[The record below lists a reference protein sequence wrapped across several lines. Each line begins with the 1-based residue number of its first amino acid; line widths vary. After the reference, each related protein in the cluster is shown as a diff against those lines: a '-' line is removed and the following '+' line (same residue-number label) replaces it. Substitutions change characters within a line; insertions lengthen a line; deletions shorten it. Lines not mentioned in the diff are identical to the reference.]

1 MDKLRAI
8 KFFCRI
14 AEAKSFA
21 AAAHDLDIV
30 PSVLSKTIA
39 ALEADI
45 GFRLFNRTTRRV
57 TLTEDGARYYDRC
70 KRLVVE
76 LEEAEVLTR
85 KGTTRPVGRLLAGL
99 HPSINR
105 ILMSRIDG
113 FLAAYPEMVV
123 ETMLTSTTSTLI
135 EDKLD
140 VLITLGALA
149 DSSLGAQRIGTTRFV
164 LVASP
169 RYLEVHG
176 VPETPADLGKHAI
189 TLSARRDAP
198 SYAHWKMSRG
208 SETEAVYVPARTV
221 CREGVHMHEACLGG
235 AGISRMVEISVRPFI
250 VSGDLKIVLPDWLF
264 ESLPI
269 HAVFPSRKNVPAKVR
284 AFISFLRAILKEKD
298 WWSTR
303 HATVVMPTLLAAGRA
318 RTRS

>member
-8 KFFCRI
+8 KFFCRV

-21 AAAHDLDIV
+21 AAAHDLDVV

-39 ALEADI
+39 SLEADI
-45 GFRLFNRTTRRV
+45 EFRLFNRTTRRV
-57 TLTEDGARYYDRC
+57 MLTEDGARYYERC

-85 KGTTRPVGRLLAGL
+85 KGASRPVGRLLAGL

-105 ILMSRIDG
+105 VLMSRIDG
-113 FLAAYPEMVV
+113 FLAAYPDMVV

-149 DSSLGAQRIGTTRFV
+149 DFSLGAQRIGTTRFI

-169 RYLEVHG
+169 RYIEVHG
-176 VPETPADLGKHAI
+176 APETPADLGKHAI

-198 SYAHWKMSRG
+198 SYAHWKMNRG
-208 SETEAVYVPARTV
+208 SETETVYVPARTV

-264 ESLPI
+264 GSLPI
-269 HAVFPSRKNVPAKVR
+269 YAVFPSGKNVPAKVR
-284 AFISFLRAILKEKD
+284 AFINYLRAILKEKD

-303 HATVVMPTLLAAGRA
+303 QATVVTPTLLAAGRA

>member
-8 KFFCRI
+8 KCFCRV

-21 AAAHDLDIV
+21 AAAHDLDVV

-39 ALEADI
+39 SLERDI

-57 TLTEDGARYYDRC
+57 TLTEDGAQYYDRC

-113 FLAAYPEMVV
+113 FLAAYPDMVV
-123 ETMLTSTTSTLI
+123 ETMLTSTASTLI

-140 VLITLGALA
+140 VLITLGVLA
-149 DSSLGAQRIGTTRFV
+149 DSSLGAQRIGVTR
-164 LVASP
+164 S
-169 RYLEVHG
+169 
-176 VPETPADLGKHAI
+176 
-189 TLSARRDAP
+189 
-198 SYAHWKMSRG
+198 
-208 SETEAVYVPARTV
+208 
-221 CREGVHMHEACLGG
+221 
-235 AGISRMVEISVRPFI
+235 
-250 VSGDLKIVLPDWLF
+250 
-264 ESLPI
+264 
-269 HAVFPSRKNVPAKVR
+269 AKVR
-284 AFISFLRAILKEKD
+284 AFTNFLRAILKEKD

-303 HATVVMPTLLAAGRA
+303 QATVVMPTLLAARRA
-318 RTRS
+318 STRS